1 MTDSSAFL
9 SVSQFAAREG
19 VSRPRVLQWL
29 AAQRIPGAVR
39 VGHLWALPAGAAV
52 IRRTAGRPVAGESAS
67 AQRLLAGLARK
78 YLWWLAPGEAS
89 RQPDR
94 VILQVMN
101 IGDYADVRGLE
112 VALGARRLVRAFRD
126 AEAGQLS
133 DRSWNYWHHRLLLA
147 KGGRVP
153 APPRRVFSG

>member
-1 MTDSSAFL
+1 MADSSAFL

-29 AAQRIPGAVR
+29 AAQRIPGALR
-39 VGHLWALPAGAAV
+39 VGHLWSLPAGATVTRLA
-52 IRRTAGRPVAGESAS
+52 AGRPVAGESAS
-67 AQRLLAGLARK
+67 QQRLLAGLARK
-78 YLWWLAPGEAS
+78 YLWWLAPGDAS
-89 RQPDR
+89 KWPDR
-94 VILQVMN
+94 VILQVMDM
-101 IGDYADVRGLE
+101 GDYEDVRGLAT
-112 VALGARRLVRAFRD
+112 ALGARRLVRALLD

-133 DRSWNYWHHRLLLA
+133 DRSWNYWHHRLRQA